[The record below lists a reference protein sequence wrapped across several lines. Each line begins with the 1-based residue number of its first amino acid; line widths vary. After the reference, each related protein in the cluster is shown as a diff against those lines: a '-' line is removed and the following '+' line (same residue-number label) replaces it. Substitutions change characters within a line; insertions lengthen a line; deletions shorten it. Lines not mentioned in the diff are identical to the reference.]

1 MQVRAFERYILLR
14 EIPNIMRKQYLRS
27 PFNVYIFFIT
37 NMCIVR
43 NGSYAND
50 LGLTWNLL

>member
-14 EIPNIMRKQYLRS
+14 EIPNIMRKQYLQS